1 MSFICAA
8 LCSGDPAAKPV
19 SKGWRSQVCTSAASP
34 ALSLPSCTGALAIL
48 PVYLLGG
55 FTTTPTRLWHLLP
68 ALTCPCGGDDFG
80 LAAGTISFGGV
91 GSDGDGVGG
100 FWQQA
105 SNDRLLGVHPRGREE
120 ANEKSKY
127 LLLE

>member
-48 PVYLLGG
+48 PVYLLEG

-91 GSDGDGVGG
+91 GSDGDGIGG

-105 SNDRLLGVHPRGREE
+105 SNHCLLGGREE